1 VASFTEADAAQ
12 LAMLIVDLKAK
23 GQQMMFFD
31 AAIAASVLARGDK
44 LLVLDSDFDRLRDRI
59 QLLRPRS

>member
-1 VASFTEADAAQ
+1 
-12 LAMLIVDLKAK
+12 
-23 GQQMMFFD
+23 
-31 AAIAASVLARGDK
+31 VLARGDK